1 MMASQLYKAIFKSM
15 LGRYSVYAV
24 NLLSMMVLARTFT
37 PEIFGVVAAVMVFF
51 IFFQLMAEA
60 GLGPA
65 IINVDVLLPED
76 RNGLF
81 GLTLLVGF
89 VLALIF
95 LSMGPLFLTFYVLPR
110 VDEVV
115 PYIAVSLFF
124 FAASIVPNALL
135 LREQAFFRIAN
146 AGLAAEIV
154 STGVTVILIEFIEPL
169 YALAAKGAVSAITL
183 FFIVW
188 YFSGNT
194 EFGRPKPGSKFT
206 AIKSLLAFSSYQ
218 FGFNFINYFSRNL
231 DNILVGKYMGA
242 GSLGIYDKAYQLM
255 KYPLMLLTF
264 AMTPAI
270 QPVIRKH
277 AGDPVKVEAIH
288 RDFTFKLSIFGAAAG
303 LAIFILADWIVVIML
318 GGQWLEVIPIIRIL
332 AIAIPVQVV
341 LSTSGS
347 FFQAMNRADL
357 LFLSGLL
364 SAAVMIAAI
373 AIGIIQRDIE
383 LLCWCLVAAFH
394 INFVQA
400 YYYMYRKV
408 FKVPLRYYLIRML
421 PCMVIVIGM
430 FLHSVNNQFLM
441 YLVSTMIG
449 LNS

>member
-1 MMASQLYKAIFKSM
+1 M

-24 NLLSMMVLARTFT
+24 NLLSMMVLARIFT
-37 PEIFGVVAAVMVFF
+37 PEAFGTVAAIMVFF
-51 IFFQLMAEA
+51 TFFQLMAEA

-65 IINVDVLLPED
+65 IINLDTLVPED

-81 GLTLLVGF
+81 GLTLTVGM
-89 VLALIF
+89 VLAVIF
-95 LSMGPLFLTFYVLPR
+95 TALAPVFLLFYGLPR

-115 PYIAVSLFF
+115 PYIAVSLMF
-124 FAASIVPNALL
+124 FAACIVPNALL

-146 AGLAAEIV
+146 AGLAAEVI
-154 STGVTVILIEFIEPL
+154 STGVTIGLAQFIDPL
-169 YALAAKGAVSAITL
+169 HALAAKGAASAATM
-183 FFIVW
+183 FCVGW

-194 EFGRPKPGSKFT
+194 EFGRPMPGSKFS
-206 AIKSLLAFSSYQ
+206 AIKPLLGFSGYQ

-242 GSLGIYDKAYQLM
+242 GMLGAYDKAYQLM

-277 AGDPVKVEAIH
+277 AGDPVQVEAIH
-288 RDFTFKLSIFGAAAG
+288 RDFTFKLSLIGAAAG
-303 LAIFILADWIVVIML
+303 LAMFVLADWIVLIAL
-318 GGQWLEVIPIIRIL
+318 GDQWLEVIPVIRIL

-357 LFLSGLL
+357 LFLSGAL
-364 SAAVMIAAI
+364 SAVVMVGAI
-373 AIGIIQRDIE
+373 VAGIIQRDIE

-408 FKVPLRYYLIRML
+408 FKAPLRWHLIRML
-421 PCMVIVIGM
+421 PAAAVIAGMVGWAWV
-430 FLHSVNNQFLM
+430 V
-441 YLVSTMIG
+441 
-449 LNS
+449 

>member
-1 MMASQLYKAIFKSM
+1 M

-24 NLLSMMVLARTFT
+24 NLLSMMILARLFT
-37 PEIFGVVAAVMVFF
+37 PEIFGIVAAISVFF
-51 IFFQLMAEA
+51 IFFQIMAEA

-65 IINVDVLLPED
+65 IINLDALVSED

-81 GLTLLVGF
+81 GLTLLTGL
-89 VLALIF
+89 VLALVF
-95 LSMGPLFLTFYVLPR
+95 VAMAPLFLTFYDLPR

-154 STGVTVILIEFIEPL
+154 STGVTVILALFVDPL
-169 YALAAKGAVSAITL
+169 HALAAKGAASAITL
-183 FFIVW
+183 FFVVW

-194 EFGRPKPGSKFT
+194 QFGRPMLGSRFS
-206 AIKSLLAFSSYQ
+206 AIKPLLGFTGYQ

-242 GSLGIYDKAYQLM
+242 SMLGAYDKAYQLM

-277 AGDPVKVEAIH
+277 AGDPVQVEAIH
-288 RDFTFKLSIFGAAAG
+288 RDFTFKLSLIGVAAG
-303 LAIFILADWIVVIML
+303 LAMFVLADWIVLFML
-318 GGQWLEVIPIIRIL
+318 GNQWLEVIPIIRIL

-357 LFLSGLL
+357 LFLSGTL
-364 SAAVMIAAI
+364 SAAVMVGAI
-373 AIGIIQRDIE
+373 AIGIIYRDIE

-394 INFVQA
+394 INFLQA

-408 FKVPLRYYLIRML
+408 FKVPMRKYLIRML
-421 PCMVIVIGM
+421 PATIVFAIA
-430 FLHSVNNQFLM
+430 LVLL
-441 YLVSTMIG
+441 YLSHFDF
-449 LNS
+449 S